1 MTDEEK
7 YTELS
12 RGKRLA
18 SNLIGACGLLAC
30 GGVLLAF
37 GIAGESI
44 GVSVIDL
51 IAPVALLSVGLVL
64 LATALI
70 QRNTVSMYLSFLFLV
85 PALVSFLANLT
96 EMTYSMLYPLYIAT
110 PAIAS
115 LFTMFMSGEY
125 KFHIRIILVFAVPAV
140 FFALFAAE
148 IWTVGVLVPA
158 IIMYA
163 GLLALYSALSAS
175 AASEE

>member
-1 MTDEEK
+1 
-7 YTELS
+7 
-12 RGKRLA
+12 
-18 SNLIGACGLLAC
+18 
-30 GGVLLAF
+30 
-37 GIAGESI
+37 
-44 GVSVIDL
+44 
-51 IAPVALLSVGLVL
+51 
-64 LATALI
+64 
-70 QRNTVSMYLSFLFLV
+70 
-85 PALVSFLANLT
+85 
-96 EMTYSMLYPLYIAT
+96 MLYPLYIAT